1 VRTSK
6 RHSRAYK
13 HVARAIAQEIGVA
26 PGPEEVAGLTKASVV
41 NPEAYDYC
49 LRGNAC
55 AEQSAQDRNIRAAIQ
70 SYEKAVALDPNPGL
84 ACAALSAAL
93 AGLRCNHYA
102 SNPDQRASDSRFFV
116 YAHHLASSVP
126 NQRR

>member
-1 VRTSK
+1 M
-6 RHSRAYK
+6 
-13 HVARAIAQEIGVA
+13 ARAIAQEIGIA
-26 PGPEEVAGLTKASVV
+26 LGPEEVAGLTKASAV
-41 NPEAYDYC
+41 NPEAYDYY